1 MTGKGKTEEE
11 HPTFNWPLETGVY
24 YVFSCLLHICP
35 FWLLID
41 SSVIFKTDKGKER
54 ARAGWVVGWLA
65 ALLVLWLWSPLPSA
79 VCVGLAAIRLVEI
92 YVTGLGTLLNQ
103 QDQARARNM
112 VTIVAYVLQ
121 AILIFA
127 IFGHD
132 LARDSF
138 VANPETLNATV
149 AASSFDFLYISW
161 SNLTSLGNN
170 YVTQSDFAH
179 FLEVFSTTTGIFLL
193 SVLLAFGID
202 EAKGLGGTGAET
214 PADPETAQRDGDGV
228 ALASGQAGAGSSA

>member
-1 MTGKGKTEEE
+1 MADKGSTEGE

-24 YVFSCLLHICP
+24 YVFSCLLRICP

-41 SSVIFKTDKGKER
+41 SSVIFKTDTGKER

-65 ALLVLWLWSPLPSA
+65 ALLILWLWSPLPSG
-79 VCVGLAAIRLVEI
+79 VCVALAAIRLFEI
-92 YVTGLGTLLNQ
+92 YVTGVGTLLNQ

-112 VTIVAYVLQ
+112 ITIVVYALQ
-121 AILIFA
+121 TILIFA

-179 FLEVFSTTTGIFLL
+179 FLEVFATTTGIFLL

-202 EAKGLGGTGAET
+202 EVKISRGAGTESLNGS
-214 PADPETAQRDGDGV
+214 ETARRDGDGA
-228 ALASGQAGAGSSA
+228 ALTDGQAGARSSA